1 MSRYLQDRV
10 CYVGQQDVY
19 EEASESLKELL
30 GIEVSHTQIE
40 RVCESYGKL
49 LEAVDNEVK
58 QVDPI
63 EVKENEIL
71 YGMADGSMILTREEG
86 WKEIKLGRLFKAGSH
101 EAISE
106 KRFRITES
114 VYTAHVGGYKEF
126 VAKWEKE
133 IPIHAKLVFLADGAP
148 WFWDWANE
156 SNPQAIQI
164 LDYYHCKEYLC
175 EFAQKYFKKKKD
187 REKWIKQQEQRLFQ
201 DKIDEVIEEIKAL
214 PIKALEHNAI
224 KKTILTYYEN
234 NRSRMLYGSYRKQGL
249 LIGSGPI
256 EAAHRNV
263 IQKRLKLAGQRW
275 SKKGAQWIAN
285 LRVYRKS
292 KRWNK
297 IIELSNSEKLAA

>member
-10 CYVGQQDVY
+10 CYVGQGDVY

-40 RVCESYGKL
+40 RICECYGKL
-49 LEAVDNEVK
+49 LETADNEVK
-58 QVDPI
+58 QVDAI
-63 EVKENEIL
+63 EVEAGELL
-71 YGMADGSMILTREEG
+71 YAMGDGSMILTREEG

-106 KRFRITES
+106 KRFRISES

-126 VAKWEKE
+126 VAKWGKE
-133 IPIHAKLVFLADGAP
+133 IPIGAKLVLLADGAP
-148 WFWDWANE
+148 WFWDWAKE
-156 SNPQAIQI
+156 SYPQAIQI

-175 EFAQKYFKKKKD
+175 EFAQKYFKKRTD
-187 REKWIKQQEQRLFQ
+187 QEKWIEQQERRFFQ
-201 DKIDEVIEEIKAL
+201 DKVDEVIEEIKAL

-249 LIGSGPI
+249 LMGSGPI

-285 LRVYRKS
+285 VRVCRKS

-297 IIELSNSEKLAA
+297 IIELSNSGKLAA

>member
-1 MSRYLQDRV
+1 
-10 CYVGQQDVY
+10 VGQQDVY
-19 EEASESLKELL
+19 EEASECLRELL

-40 RVCESYGKL
+40 RVCECYGKL
-49 LEAVDNEVK
+49 LDTEVHEVK
-58 QVDPI
+58 PVDPI
-63 EVKENEIL
+63 SVEEDEVL
-71 YGMADGSMILTREEG
+71 YAMADGSMILIREEG
-86 WKEIKLGRLFKAGSH
+86 WKEIKLGRLFKGSSH

-106 KRFRITES
+106 KRFRISES
-114 VYTAHVGGYKEF
+114 VYSAHVGGYKEF
-126 VAKWEKE
+126 VAKWQKE
-133 IPIHAKLVFLADGAP
+133 IPNHANLVLLADGVP
-148 WFWDWANE
+148 WFWDWAKE
-156 SNPQAIQI
+156 SYPQALQI

-175 EFAQKYFKKKKD
+175 EFAQKYFKKEKD
-187 REKWIKQQEQRLFQ
+187 REKWIEQQEERFFQ
-201 DKIDEVIEEIKAL
+201 DKVDEVIEDIKAL

-224 KKTILTYYEN
+224 KKIILTYYEN

-275 SKKGAQWIAN
+275 NKKGAQWIAN
-285 LRVYRKS
+285 LRTCRKS

>member
-10 CYVGQQDVY
+10 CYAGQQDVY
-19 EEASESLKELL
+19 EAGSECLKEFL

-40 RVCESYGKL
+40 RVCESYGRL
-49 LEAVDNEVK
+49 LETADNEVK
-58 QVDPI
+58 QVDQVAVKAD
-63 EVKENEIL
+63 EVL
-71 YGMADGSMILTREEG
+71 YAMADGSMILTREEG
-86 WKEIKLGRLFKAGSH
+86 WKEIKLGRLFKACSR
-101 EAISE
+101 EAVSE

-114 VYTAHVGGYKEF
+114 VYTAHVGGCKEF

-133 IPIHAKLVFLADGAP
+133 IPMHGKLVLLADGAP

-156 SNPQAIQI
+156 SYPQAIQI

-175 EFAQKYFKKKKD
+175 EFARKYFKKKQD
-187 REKWIKQQEQRLFQ
+187 QEKWIAQQEQQLFQ
-201 DKIDEVIEEIKAL
+201 DKVDEVIEEIKAL

-256 EAAHRNV
+256 EAAHRNI

-292 KRWNK
+292 ERWNK
-297 IIELSNSEKLAA
+297 IIELSNSKKLAA

>member
-40 RVCESYGKL
+40 RVCECYGKL
-49 LEAVDNEVK
+49 LETEDNEVK
-58 QVDPI
+58 QADAI
-63 EVKENEIL
+63 GTEAGEVL
-71 YGMADGSMILTREEG
+71 YAMADGSMILTREEG

-101 EAISE
+101 EAISA

-133 IPIHAKLVFLADGAP
+133 IPIDAQLVFLADGAP
-148 WFWDWANE
+148 WFWDWAKE
-156 SNPQAIQI
+156 SYPQAIQI

-187 REKWIKQQEQRLFQ
+187 REKWIEQQEKRLFQ
-201 DKIDEVIEEIKAL
+201 DKVDEVIEEIKAL

-297 IIELSNSEKLAA
+297 IIELSNSQKLAA